1 MTFVPSLLQI
11 TDVKVGQDSLGPPSM
26 GIFVKEV
33 IVTASR
39 GDGIEFPI
47 KSWTGEEDKVT
58 VKDAQGTEAEVPLG
72 KSYFCSIN

>member
-1 MTFVPSLLQI
+1 
-11 TDVKVGQDSLGPPSM
+11 M

-47 KSWTGEEDKVT
+47 KSWTGEEEKVT
-58 VKDAQGTEAEVPLG
+58 VEDAQGTEAEVPLG